1 MTAGMHDLRKPLKST
16 GKTLSTVVS
25 AIALLCTLVL
35 SVQAFASPRDEARR
49 IHDRLAGVPPS
60 AATLDQMEGL
70 VRNGDAIGAAYI
82 AMENRAFYDVTLKNW
97 AAPWTN
103 REEDVFV
110 PLNDYIATV
119 IGMVRDDVPFNQLL
133 SADII
138 YVGRDGLQGVPAFSM
153 TSNAHYEALE
163 NRNINLMENLVQR
176 PQSAMTDLPPEATA
190 GVMTTRAAAE
200 AFFIAGTNRA
210 MLRFTLMAHMCRD
223 LEQVADT
230 SLSPDWIRQDV
241 SRSPGGDSR
250 LFLNNCVSCHTGMDP
265 LASAYAYYDW
275 DESARR
281 IVYSPGQVRSKYFN
295 NADTFPQGFVT
306 TDASWANYWREG
318 QNALLG
324 WDPGRPGQG
333 YGAKSMGEELA
344 NSEAFA
350 QCQVEKVF
358 QTVCLRPPSDAA
370 DRQQVSSMVTS
381 FRAGNYRMRQVFAE
395 AAAYCRAD

>member
-1 MTAGMHDLRKPLKST
+1 MTAGMHELRTTTRWPR
-16 GKTLSTVVS
+16 GRLSTAVL
-25 AIALLCTLVL
+25 ALGVYLALAL
-35 SVQAFASPRDEARR
+35 IVQAFATPRDEARR
-49 IHDRLAGVPPS
+49 IHDRLAGVPPTS
-60 AATLDQMEGL
+60 AVLDQMTSL
-70 VRNGDAIGAAYI
+70 INSGDAIGAAYV

-133 SADII
+133 SADIV
-138 YVGRDGLQGVPAFSM
+138 YVGRDGLAGIPAYSM
-153 TSNAHYEALE
+153 TSNAHYEELE
-163 NRNINLMENLVQR
+163 RRNVNLMENLEQR
-176 PQSAMTDLPPEATA
+176 SQSAMTDLPPEATA

-223 LEQVADT
+223 LEQLADT
-230 SLSPDWIRQDV
+230 TRSPDRIHQDV

-265 LASAYAYYDW
+265 LAQAYAYYDW

-281 IVYSPGQVRSKYFN
+281 IVYSAGQVRPKYFN
-295 NADTFPQGFVT
+295 NADTFPFGFVT

-324 WDPGRPGQG
+324 WDPGRTGEG

-344 NSEAFA
+344 NSQAFA

-358 QTVCLRPPSDAA
+358 RTVCLRSPTDAA
-370 DRQQVSSMVTS
+370 DRQQIASMVTS
-381 FRAGNYRMRQVFAE
+381 FRGSNYRMRQVFAE
-395 AAAYCRAD
+395 TAAYCRAD